1 MKSRRFLGEVRVI
14 TQMNL
19 TTMKVRGRGMGG
31 RVGDQGLL
39 DTGHNC
45 SLGES
50 KRMDSSVDSG
60 GNYSH

>member
-1 MKSRRFLGEVRVI
+1 
-14 TQMNL
+14 MNL
-19 TTMKVRGRGMGG
+19 ATMKVRGRGMGG
-31 RVGDQGLL
+31 RLGDQGLL